1 LQQEKPVK
9 MTIPAT
15 HFKPANPPPGLQPY
29 SKPQPWGM
37 APDMMLADVDTA
49 DEKLWA
55 PVGPDTWSRPIHLN
69 VTGGFYVHLL
79 RVRRSGVLQRHRH
92 SGQVHALV
100 MKGSWYYLE
109 HDWIAKENSY
119 VFEPPGETHTLV
131 VPDDCEEMVT
141 LFTVHGALMYVDVDG
156 KSTGYDDVFTR
167 IEKYRE
173 HFEKVGLGSDHV
185 KQFIR

>member
-1 LQQEKPVK
+1 MK
-9 MTIPAT
+9 MTIPPT
-15 HFKPANPPPGLQPY
+15 HLKPANPPPGLQPY

-37 APDMMLADVDTA
+37 APDMMLPDVDTD
-49 DEKLWA
+49 DERLWA

-109 HDWIAKENSY
+109 HDWIARENSY

-167 IEKYRE
+167 IDKYRE